1 MKKTFKLSHPKIK
14 YPRMVESAKHEA
26 KKYLKRERNK
36 ALPEGADFWDFDCKY
51 GASAADAQVIHV
63 SEINQ
68 YISQAEAEQLE
79 SFYLEILA
87 KPAKR
92 TPRPETEDEHADDD
106 GEDTDAK
113 AQSSASEKS
122 DTEQEWDILD
132 PWEDD

>member
-14 YPRMVESAKHEA
+14 YPRMIESAKNEA

-36 ALPEGADFWDFDCKY
+36 ALPADADFWDFDCKY
-51 GASAADAQVIHV
+51 GTNEADAQVIHV

-68 YISQAEAEQLE
+68 YIGQAEAEQLE

-92 TPRPETEDEHADDD
+92 TPRPVTEDANEALDH
-106 GEDTDAK
+106 EDST
-113 AQSSASEKS
+113 SEVQEAR
-122 DTEQEWDILD
+122 TEKGVAEKEFDILD

>member
-51 GASAADAQVIHV
+51 GANEADAQVIHV

-68 YISQAEAEQLE
+68 YISQAETEQLE

-92 TPRPETEDEHADDD
+92 TPRPVTEDDNEELDRDDSTS
-106 GEDTDAK
+106 E
-113 AQSSASEKS
+113 AQEAGTEKSASEK
-122 DTEQEWDILD
+122 EFDILD

>member
-14 YPRMVESAKHEA
+14 YARLIEAAKNDA

-36 ALPEGADFWDFDCKY
+36 ALPKDADFWDFDCKY
-51 GASAADAQVIHV
+51 GATEQEAQVIHV
-63 SEINQ
+63 AEINQ

-92 TPRPETEDEHADDD
+92 TPRPVTEDDHEELDR
-106 GEDTDAK
+106 EDSASE
-113 AQSSASEKS
+113 AQEAGTEKSASEK
-122 DTEQEWDILD
+122 EFDILD

>member
-1 MKKTFKLSHPKIK
+1 MKKTFNLSHPKIK
-14 YPRMVESAKHEA
+14 YPRMIESAKNEA

-36 ALPEGADFWDFDCKY
+36 ALPDGADFWDFDCKY
-51 GASAADAQVIHV
+51 GANEADAQVIHV

-68 YISQAEAEQLE
+68 YISQAESEQLE

-92 TPRPETEDEHADDD
+92 TPRPVTEDDSDR
-106 GEDTDAK
+106 EDSGSE
-113 AQSSASEKS
+113 AQNTATEKS
-122 DTEQEWDILD
+122 TLEKEFDILD